1 MEEFEYVNV
10 EFWFLVENFVFYFFK
25 VLFFEGF
32 EEVFLDFGF
41 VLEFY
46 WDVVFVVF
54 INGDVLWVMLGKC

>member
-54 INGDVLWVMLGKC
+54 INGDVFVGDVG